1 MASNSH
7 RKSASSASRKAGA
20 QRRSPSVPA
29 RSGGSGRGVRMPQT
43 NPRRKQGAA
52 PPAPRGRGQQQ
63 AGYNPRARSYG
74 STPTP
79 VRSVRV
85 GDMGFNSG
93 HARAQASYRR
103 YLRRLAIIAL
113 VVAVVVGGGVA
124 LYTSSLFPIT
134 NVSVQGVK
142 HLTTAEMTQLASV
155 PATTTLLRVD
165 AAGIK
170 GRLLQNAWVKDA
182 SVNRVFPET
191 LELAI
196 TERTIAAVAH
206 VPVDNGQSMQDWAI
220 SSDGVWLMVIPPQD
234 SEEGKA
240 TSPQVYL
247 DVVDALSIL
256 DVPYGVSPKV
266 GSACT
271 DASILNALKVID
283 GMTTSLKDQ
292 VKSVS
297 ATGGETTTLTLDSG
311 IQIAFG
317 TPENIREKERICLQ
331 LIEENP
337 GKIAYINVRV
347 VDRPTWRSI

>member
-1 MASNSH
+1 
-7 RKSASSASRKAGA
+7 
-20 QRRSPSVPA
+20 
-29 RSGGSGRGVRMPQT
+29 MPQT

-52 PPAPRGRGQQQ
+52 PPAARGRGQQQ

-113 VVAVVVGGGVA
+113 IVAVIVGGGVA

-206 VPVDNGQSMQDWAI
+206 VPV
-220 SSDGVWLMVIPPQD
+220 
-234 SEEGKA
+234 
-240 TSPQVYL
+240 
-247 DVVDALSIL
+247 
-256 DVPYGVSPKV
+256 
-266 GSACT
+266 
-271 DASILNALKVID
+271 
-283 GMTTSLKDQ
+283 
-292 VKSVS
+292 
-297 ATGGETTTLTLDSG
+297 
-311 IQIAFG
+311 
-317 TPENIREKERICLQ
+317 
-331 LIEENP
+331 
-337 GKIAYINVRV
+337 
-347 VDRPTWRSI
+347 